1 MDEEID
7 PLKLLKLLKL
17 LSHPSI
23 QAWQILQPLT
33 QIFHRVIIY
42 DVLPIHSME
51 I

>member
-7 PLKLLKLLKL
+7 LLKLLKL
-17 LSHPSI
+17 LSHLSI

-33 QIFHRVIIY
+33 QILHRVIIY
-42 DVLPIHSME
+42 DALSIHSME